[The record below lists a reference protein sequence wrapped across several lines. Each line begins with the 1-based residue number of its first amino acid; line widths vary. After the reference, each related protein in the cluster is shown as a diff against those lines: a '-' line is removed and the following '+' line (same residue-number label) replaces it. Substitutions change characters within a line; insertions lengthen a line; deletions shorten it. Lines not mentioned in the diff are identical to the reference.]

1 MIVSGSSIP
10 VKTHVVSPSVSS
22 RLQAS
27 SVANIDD
34 AGAERSGSAVSLLAR
49 QLSAAAGRAQSR
61 HAVLDPQALAQKA
74 EQILRELSN
83 DTSQADLPAVSPY
96 RGMPRDQLALI
107 IYDEGNEFSAN
118 ERNAALQEA
127 SDQERLWRQGA
138 SQRAFAEF
146 RACGK
151 MTGFFKEALAHLRA
165 LPAIEQAQYPGDYAA
180 DLQRRIELSADS
192 RTLLEEAGVSTP
204 RSLIEKSLPTPGFVQ
219 PERNDKAEAA
229 ASVLPITDLSDSA
242 VDSLDDRGR
251 QLMVSRLFGGVEP
264 PVIEGKLG
272 MSLAN
277 SGYSDRNF
285 LTHQDR
291 ELLSDVYRYAVDN
304 DIDMIHIDVLA
315 REIGNYRRHDNGRI
329 MGSANGGSYTSEGW
343 QVTVSFIDRDAAIA
357 SRLLSGAAINS
368 TRFDQ
373 DFLRYILNPGF
384 GAIGN
389 SGNFPLIEHL
399 VNYFSAEAGSVS
411 PPGDQFSRYVEGETG
426 KYYVRHVSTTIR
438 RPVRNTIEDEA
449 PHPAAANRT
458 LGRVLED
465 NGSVAPRSLIEMLKQ
480 NGSLDVARKVS
491 ANEGSDRQDSVWD
504 PVQLKT

>member
-10 VKTHVVSPSVSS
+10 VKTHVVSPGTGARPQASVS
-22 RLQAS
+22 AD
-27 SVANIDD
+27 ADD
-34 AGAERSGSAVSLLAR
+34 IEAERSSVVSPLAR

-61 HAVLDPQALAQKA
+61 DNGLGPQALAQKA
-74 EQILRELSN
+74 SQILRELSN
-83 DTSQADLPAVSPY
+83 STSLADLPAESPY

-107 IYDEGNEFSAN
+107 IYDEGNEFSAI
-118 ERNAALQEA
+118 ERNAALHEA
-127 SDQERLWRQGA
+127 SDQEQHWRQGA

-151 MTGFFKEALAHLRA
+151 MTGFFNEALAHLRV

-180 DLQRRIELSADS
+180 DLQRRIELGADS
-192 RTLLEEAGVSTP
+192 RTVLEEAGVSTP
-204 RSLIEKSLPTPGFVQ
+204 RLLIDKSLPRPGFVQ
-219 PERNDKAEAA
+219 PERNAKSEA
-229 ASVLPITDLSDSA
+229 ASVLPIPGLSASAADS
-242 VDSLDDRGR
+242 VDGRGR
-251 QLMVSRLFGGVEP
+251 QLMISRLFGSVEP
-264 PVIEGKLG
+264 PVIDGKLG

-285 LTHQDR
+285 LTRQDR
-291 ELLSDVYRYAVDN
+291 ELLSDVYQYAVDN

-315 REIGNYRRHDNGRI
+315 RKIGNYRRHDNGRI
-329 MGSANGGSYTSEGW
+329 MGSANSGSYTTEGW

-373 DFLRYILNPGF
+373 DFLRHILNPGF

-399 VNYFSAEAGSVS
+399 VNYFSAEHNNVS
-411 PPGDQFSRYVEGETG
+411 PPGDQFSKYVWIESDESH
-426 KYYVRHVSTTIR
+426 VRHVSTTIR
-438 RPVRNTIEDEA
+438 RPVRNTTEDKGL
-449 PHPAAANRT
+449 HAATDKQT
-458 LGRVLED
+458 LGRGLEATS
-465 NGSVAPRSLIEMLKQ
+465 GLAPLSFIEMLKQ
-480 NGSLDVARKVS
+480 NGSPDVARKQS
-491 ANEGSDRQDSVWD
+491 ANGNPDRKESVWD